1 MHEFH
6 MGSSLGHHGRSYL
19 VFRIEDSHPLLL
31 GQLCVVQAVPYIG
44 IYKISV
50 LKRFIFIISNQEG
63 SAAYLAVCLCDCP
76 VVFI

>member
-6 MGSSLGHHGRSYL
+6 MGRGLGHHGRGYL

-31 GQLCVVQAVPYIG
+31 GKLCVIQSVPYVCVNEIR
-44 IYKISV
+44 V
-50 LKRFIFIISNQEG
+50 LKGLIFIIRNQEG
-63 SAAYLAVCLCDCP
+63 ASAYPAVCLCDCP